1 MAIFQ
6 EETENLPDNKNI
18 TNVIIPSDSKTQYAK
33 GEVITLY
40 NNSFSVSQGYYTIPP
55 HCIIES
61 KNKER
66 YSVETVNVKNN
77 NGNIIQTSITIKY
90 TVHKENVLPKHTGD
104 RAIINYKVSDTVVN
118 KLRIFNFDVDTS
130 YATTS
135 EERKGIVITGDPGAK
150 LEVIVKN
157 AEGTIIKQFN
167 NLVIPKSK
175 TGQSQGVIK
184 TNVSIPSSTSA
195 TTYTVE
201 AFEGENTTFIDN
213 VKTLHTINQYAAAG
227 INVSISSTTSTSL
240 VVTGTT
246 PVASNGLEVG
256 TDPSTTSSMIAS
268 WVISKS
274 GPTKIYAHRQPVL
287 SQVIAYNTDG
297 SSDYTN
303 TVVSDNGNT
312 QLYLS
317 NTSVVQT
324 SNTAITL
331 GLTHKVSNVGT
342 ANVSPVLN
350 LDNFISTKPP
360 SFDAGVTVPVDGQ
373 VVINLASE
381 GNSIPV
387 SSIYMTGGWS
397 TVSAPSL
404 GSLGS
409 YSPYNSFT
417 DPGSVTYTA
426 PTSSQ
431 HAGGGKPRT
440 ITFTYKVNDGTTDSD
455 PATVTITL
463 LS

>member
-1 MAIFQ
+1 MAIYSL
-6 EETENLPDNKNI
+6 EENKN
-18 TNVIIPSDSKTQYAK
+18 VASVVIPSDSKTQYAK

-66 YSVETVNVKNN
+66 YSVETVNVKNS
-77 NGNIIQTSITIKY
+77 NGNIVQTSITIKY

-150 LEVIVKN
+150 LEVVVKD
-157 AEGTIIKQFN
+157 AEGTIIKRFN
-167 NLVIPKSK
+167 NLVVPKGK

-201 AFEGENTTFIDN
+201 AFEGENTTFADN

-256 TDPSTTSSMIAS
+256 TDPSTTSSMVAN

-274 GPTKIYAHRQPVL
+274 GPTKIYAHRPPVL
-287 SQVIAYNTDG
+287 SQVIAYNTNG

-303 TVVSDNGNT
+303 TVISDNGNT

-324 SNTAITL
+324 SNTAVTL
-331 GLTHKVSNVGT
+331 ALTHRISNVGT

-360 SFDAGVTVPVDGQ
+360 SFDAGARVVLGGSVLLKLDSAYNKVPVS
-373 VVINLASE
+373 AT
-381 GNSIPV
+381 
-387 SSIYMTGGWS
+387 YMTGGWS
-397 TVSAPSL
+397 TVSAPSI

-409 YSPYNSFT
+409 YGAYNGGT
-417 DPGSVTYTA
+417 PGAVTYTA
-426 PTSSQ
+426 PSDAAYEA
-431 HAGGGKPRT
+431 AGSPNQ

-455 PATVTITL
+455 NATVTITF
-463 LS
+463 SS